1 MATLPLKLM
10 ALGFAAGALATLLF
24 HQSAGYLLVEAGVIP
39 ADRPPWPMEAIA
51 PLGVPS
57 LISKMF
63 WGGLWGA
70 GLALLLVRIEGA
82 AYWLAWIVVGAIA
95 PSLVAMYVVP
105 LIKGLPIAEFWPRAG
120 VAATVNGAWGL
131 GTGFLLWLFGGARP

>member
-1 MATLPLKLM
+1 MSASPLQLLL
-10 ALGFAAGALATLLF
+10 LGLVAGALATLLF
-24 HQSAGYLLVEAGVIP
+24 HQSAWYLLGESGVVP
-39 ADRPPWPMEAIA
+39 PDRPAWPMQAIA

-70 GLALLLVRIEGA
+70 GLALVLVRIEGA
-82 AYWLAWIVVGAIA
+82 AYWLAWIVVGAVA

-131 GTGFLLWLFGGARP
+131 GTGLFLWLFGAARS

>member
-1 MATLPLKLM
+1 MSASPLQLLL
-10 ALGFAAGALATLLF
+10 LGLVAGALATLLF
-24 HQSAGYLLVEAGVIP
+24 HQSAWYLLVEAGVIP
-39 ADRPPWPMEAIA
+39 PDRPAWPMQAIA

-70 GLALLLVRIEGA
+70 GLALVLARVEGA
-82 AYWLAWIVVGAIA
+82 AYWLAWIVVGAVA

-131 GTGFLLWLFGGARP
+131 GTGLFLWLFGAARP

>member
-1 MATLPLKLM
+1 MSASPLQLLL
-10 ALGFAAGALATLLF
+10 LGFVAGALATLLF
-24 HQSAGYLLVEAGVIP
+24 HQSAWYLLVEAGVVP
-39 ADRPPWPMEAIA
+39 PDRPAWPMQAIA

-70 GLALLLVRIEGA
+70 GLALVLARVEGA
-82 AYWLAWIVVGAIA
+82 AYWLAWIVVGAVA

-131 GTGFLLWLFGGARP
+131 GTGLFLWLFGAARP